1 MKREVPLA
9 LIIGL
14 GVVALALV
22 SFMAYRSFNR
32 PGELQPPPPGRA
44 SSSSTKLPENF
55 KQMTPAEKR
64 ALGMQRMGK
73 GDGAPAR

>member
-9 LIIGL
+9 VIVGI

-22 SFMAYRSFNR
+22 GFMAYRSFNR

-44 SSSSTKLPENF
+44 ATTTNLPSNF
-55 KQMTPAEKR
+55 KQMTPEQKKNF
-64 ALGMQRMGK
+64 GMQRMG
-73 GDGAPAR
+73 GGAPAR

>member
-1 MKREVPLA
+1 MKRELPLA
-9 LIIGL
+9 VIIGL

-44 SSSSTKLPENF
+44 APAMKLPSNF
-55 KQMTPAEKR
+55 KQMSPTEKR

-73 GDGAPAR
+73 GDGAPTR